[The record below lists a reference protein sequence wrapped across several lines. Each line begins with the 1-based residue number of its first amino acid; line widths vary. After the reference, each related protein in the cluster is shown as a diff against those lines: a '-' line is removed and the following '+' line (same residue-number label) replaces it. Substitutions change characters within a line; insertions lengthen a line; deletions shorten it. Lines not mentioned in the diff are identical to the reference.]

1 MIVSVVFGQFAFVI
15 AKSFDVSMEFMNLG
29 IAVFMMVAVVMVAVV
44 GEFVQFSFCEF
55 GLLHETSN
63 AWMIGAVNG
72 GRFPDFILESG
83 KMLLDIPHGCFAMAC
98 MLLDQLLR
106 KMQHFLR
113 VSLQLLCFFS
123 MSVTHQLFGLTLHRM
138 GFAAQLIRARFL
150 FRSCQRRQQQ
160 QGRKKKQRMRL
171 TKARYQHTATDLSD
185 RWIHKPEITQGVR
198 TLGC

>member
-15 AKSFDVSMEFMNLG
+15 AKSFDVPMEFTNLG
-29 IAVFMMVAVVMVAVV
+29 IAVFMMVCVMMAAVV

-63 AWMIGAVNG
+63 VWMIGAVNG

-83 KMLLDIPHGCFAMAC
+83 KMLLDVPHGCFAMAC

-113 VSLQLLCFFS
+113 VSLQLLCLFS
-123 MSVTHQLFGLTLHRM
+123 MSVPHQLFGLTLHRM

-150 FRSCQRRQQQ
+150 FRSRQRRQQQ
-160 QGRKKKQRMRL
+160 QGRKKEQRMRL

-185 RWIHKPEITQGVR
+185 R
-198 TLGC
+198 